1 MAKYRVISTGNVIVA
16 NAKFMDAVHPADYE
30 LIPEPEVIAE
40 THYKSFTTT
49 QLNNSFTSAEAIA
62 SLASTNPIVKAQAE
76 LLAVQRD
83 KTITFDDP
91 GYISAIT
98 DLLNEGIFDSD
109 TYDSYLQGVP
119 LDRL

>member
-1 MAKYRVISTGNVIVA
+1 MPRYRIISEDNIIIADQEFVESAYPGN
-16 NAKFMDAVHPADYE
+16 YE
-30 LIPEPEVIAE
+30 LVPDAPKP
-40 THYKSFTTT
+40 THLKAFTTT

-62 SLASTNPIVKAQAE
+62 SLASTNPVVKAQAE

-109 TYDSYLQGVP
+109 TYDSYLHGIPVE
-119 LDRL
+119 RL